1 MPLSFFD
8 FCRQLETVPFL
19 PWAVCLILAVLVV
32 NGWTDAP
39 NAIAGAVVTGALPFS
54 AAVTLAA
61 VCNFLGVLCVT
72 AVNASVAET
81 VYSIAWFTGGPQI
94 TLIALCA
101 AMAAIVIWAAG
112 AWYFGIPTSESHAL
126 VAGITGG
133 AIALE
138 GSFSCVQWD
147 SWRRVL
153 LGLVLSSIAGVWTG
167 GIMQRRLARISTRL
181 STFRRAQLPGAALLA
196 FLHGAQDGQ
205 KFLGIFLLST
215 ALAQGQS
222 GGGTFQVPVWLM
234 MLCALFMALGT
245 LMGGRRIIET
255 VGQEMV
261 TIGPREGLAA
271 DLASALCLLISTALG
286 LPVSTTHT
294 RTAALLGVGSAG
306 KGRVDWAVVRRI
318 VLAWTLTFP
327 GCMALGYVMSRWFLA
342 ALL

>member
-1 MPLSFFD
+1 MPLSFFA
-8 FCRQLETVPFL
+8 FCRQLETVSFL
-19 PWAVCLILAVLVV
+19 PWAVLLILAVLVV

-39 NAIAGAVVTGALPFS
+39 NAIAGVVVTGALPFS
-54 AAVTLAA
+54 KAVTMAA

-81 VYSIAWFTGGPQI
+81 VYSIAAFTGGPQV
-94 TLIALCA
+94 TLAALCA

-112 AWYFGIPTSESHAL
+112 AWWFGIPTSESHAL

-133 AIALE
+133 AMALE

-147 SWRRVL
+147 SWKRVL
-153 LGLVLSSIAGVWTG
+153 LGLLLSSAAGFWSG
-167 GIMQRRLARISTRL
+167 SILQRRMARVAARPRA
-181 STFRRAQLPGAALLA
+181 FKRAQLPGAALLA

-222 GGGTFQVPVWLM
+222 GEGTFQVPLWLM
-234 MLCALFMALGT
+234 VLCALFMALGT

-261 TIGPREGLAA
+261 TIGPREGLSA
-271 DLASALCLLISTALG
+271 DLASALCLLVSTVLG

-318 VLAWTLTFP
+318 ILAWVLTFP
-327 GCMALGYVMSRWFLA
+327 GCMALGYVMARFFLT